1 MLEPDA
7 VDLLES
13 GCGMLVGFITAAG
26 TPFATRG
33 WGMKV
38 QDDGTRVRV
47 LVGRDEVARLGY
59 APGGEISTMVAVT
72 GCNVLTL
79 RSAQLKGPIISIE
92 PANDD
97 DRERSTTYCDAFFDD
112 VAVVDSVPRYLMERL
127 VPATQLACTFEIV
140 EAYDQTPGPNA
151 GAPMAAKAT

>member
-13 GCGMLVGFITAAG
+13 GCAMLVGFITASG
-26 TPFATRG
+26 TPFASRG
-33 WGMKV
+33 WGLQV
-38 QDDGTRVRV
+38 LDGGTRARV
-47 LVGRDEVARLGY
+47 LVGSDEVARLGY
-59 APGGEISTMVAVT
+59 PPGVEISTVVAVT

-79 RSAQLKGPIISIE
+79 RSMQLKGPIVTIE

-97 DRERSTTYCDAFFDD
+97 DLERSATYCDAFFDD

-127 VPATQLACTFEIV
+127 VPATKLACTFEIV

-151 GAPMAAKAT
+151 GAPVAAKAT